1 MKNATLKT
9 FTFLLAFA
17 MVIALFPATSLFAA
31 SNYSYDTKTKT
42 LTISYTGAMPT
53 YDTLAKR
60 PWDTYSNSANKIVIK
75 NGITSISDI
84 AFYNFHH
91 VTEIVW
97 PTDGKLKTIGN
108 SAFYCCC
115 DLKSLVLPK
124 GVTSIGNFAFEN
136 CEQLSKIS
144 FPGTLK
150 TIGMCAFAVDYGGD
164 MKYTSLSIPSSVT
177 SIGSYAFFNNDN
189 LKSVTGGS
197 GLVTIGSYAF
207 YSCAKLATF
216 KVTSKKLKTI
226 GAYAF
231 KSCPKLKT
239 IYIQKTTKLTK
250 KTVKNSL
257 KSSSVKTVKVK
268 STKVKTYKKYFT
280 KSNCGRKV
288 TVKK

>member
-1 MKNATLKT
+1 MSSIKT
-9 FTFLLAFA
+9 KVLASFVSFVMILILL
-17 MVIALFPATSLFAA
+17 PATTLNAA

-42 LTISYTGAMPT
+42 LTISYVGSMPNF
-53 YDTLAKR
+53 DSLSQR
-60 PWDTYSNSANKIVIK
+60 PWDTYSNSTNKIVFK
-75 NGITSISDI
+75 NGITSIGSI

-97 PTDGKLKTIGN
+97 PTDGKLTTIGN

-115 DLKSLVLPK
+115 DLKNVVLPK
-124 GVTSIGNFAFEN
+124 GITTIGAFAFEN
-136 CEQLSKIS
+136 CQQISKLSL
-144 FPGTLK
+144 PGTLK
-150 TIGMCAFAVDYGGD
+150 TIGQCAFAVDYGAD
-164 MKYTSLSIPSSVT
+164 MKYTSLSIPASVT
-177 SIGSYAFFNNDN
+177 SIGNYAFFNNDN

-197 GLVTIGSYAF
+197 GLVSIGSYAF
-207 YSCAKLATF
+207 YSCGKLSTF
-216 KVTSKKLKTI
+216 KVTAKKLKTI

-257 KSSSVKTVKVK
+257 KSSSIKTVKVK
-268 STKVKTYKKYFT
+268 SSKVSSYKKYFT

>member
-1 MKNATLKT
+1 MNTAKSKIISFILTVVM
-9 FTFLLAFA
+9 FVAF
-17 MVIALFPATSLFAA
+17 IPATTLNAA
-31 SNYSYDTKTKT
+31 SNYSYDTKTRT
-42 LTISYTGAMPT
+42 LTITYAGAMPT
-53 YDTLAKR
+53 FETLAKR
-60 PWDTYSNSANKIVIK
+60 PWDAYANSANKIVFK
-75 NGITSISDI
+75 NGITSISAI

-124 GVTSIGNFAFEN
+124 GVTSIGAWAFEN
-136 CEQLSKIS
+136 CQQLSKIS
-144 FPGTLK
+144 LPSTLK
-150 TIGMCAFAVDYGGD
+150 TIGQCAFAVDYGGD

-207 YSCAKLATF
+207 YSCGKLSTF
-216 KVTSKKLKTI
+216 KITSKKLKTI

-231 KSCPKLKT
+231 KGCGKLKT

-250 KTVKNSL
+250 KTVKTSL
-257 KSSSVKTVKVK
+257 KGSSVKTVKVK
-268 STKVKTYKKYFT
+268 KTKVKTYKKYFT